1 MRRVGV
7 CLAAAAVC
15 LLVTAAPAGAS
26 SDTTVLLI
34 DFENA
39 ESLAPGTVVVDS
51 SGFGHNGTVRGL
63 NGGAP
68 QPVAGEGPGTAAK
81 FPGRCEVAG
90 CPRTLVEV
98 PDDAQLNPGLRPF
111 RYGASI
117 RLQPYQTSVGANVV
131 QKGRYGDPDGQW
143 KLQVDGLSGRPSC
156 VISGP
161 RDGSYQRAIVKS
173 PRSIADGDWHGVA
186 CARSADAVELTVDGI
201 VVGRQAFAAVQL
213 SSGAPVTIGSKT
225 VNRLDNDQF
234 HGALDDIYLSVS

>member
-1 MRRVGV
+1 MNRVAV
-7 CLAAAAVC
+7 TAAAAAAC
-15 LLVTAAPAGAS
+15 LLVGAS
-26 SDTTVLLI
+26 PALASGGTTVMLV
-34 DFENA
+34 DFEHA

-51 SGFGHNGTVRGL
+51 SGHGHNGTVRGL

-90 CPRTLVEV
+90 CPRALVEV
-98 PDDAQLNPGLRPF
+98 PDSAELRPGLRSF
-111 RYGASI
+111 EYGASI
-117 RLQPYQTSVGANVV
+117 RLQPYQTSAGANVV

-161 RDGSYQRAIVKS
+161 RDGSYRRAVVKS
-173 PRSIADGDWHGVA
+173 PRSIADGDWHAVS
-186 CARSADAVELTVDGI
+186 CQRFPDSVELTVDGV
-201 VVGRQAFAAVQL
+201 VVGRQPFAAVQL
-213 SSGAPVTIGSKT
+213 SSIAPVTIGSKT

-234 HGALDDIYLSVS
+234 QGALDDIYLTVS